1 MDNSHSPD
9 DIFAPPSR
17 LQSESHVKSI
27 EDYHEMYKR
36 SVEDPEGFWGDIAK
50 QFYWVSPPTGKF
62 LDYNFDCRKGTIYV
76 KWMEGAKT
84 NICYNAL
91 DRHINNGLGDKITFF
106 W

>member
-17 LQSESHVKSI
+17 LQSESHVKNI

-50 QFYWVSPPTGKF
+50 QFYWVSPPTLSLYLPKESYF
-62 LDYNFDCRKGTIYV
+62 VTQTIV
-76 KWMEGAKT
+76 DMT
-84 NICYNAL
+84 I
-91 DRHINNGLGDKITFF
+91 
-106 W
+106 

>member
-1 MDNSHSPD
+1 M
-9 DIFAPPSR
+9 FVLAP
-17 LQSESHVKSI
+17 SI
-27 EDYHEMYKR
+27 DYHEMYKR

-91 DRHINNGLGDKITFF
+91 DRHINNGLGDKIAFF